1 VDESQKRQIEA
12 VDMKDKSLAL
22 HFVSSGTEE
31 SLTAQKELVER
42 YGHVA
47 AEDADVIVAL
57 GGDGTMLQA
66 LRDFMNSGT
75 PIYGMNR
82 GSVGFLMNEFSIDS
96 LPERIDAARKETIR
110 PLKMVA
116 ETNNP
121 DAPLFEALAIN
132 EVSLFRQSYQAAK
145 VRITIDGQVRLEELI
160 CDGVMVAT
168 PAGSTAYNLSAQG
181 PILPLKAPLL
191 ALTPV
196 SPYRPRRWGGALLP
210 KQVTVRMDLLET
222 EKRPVNA
229 VADNHEVKSV
239 KSVTVREAPDS
250 EVAILFDK
258 NHSWDERILT
268 EQFRH

>member
-1 VDESQKRQIEA
+1 ME
-12 VDMKDKSLAL
+12 DKSLAL
-22 HFVSSGTEE
+22 HFLSSGTEE
-31 SLTAQKELVER
+31 SLLAQKDLVAR

-47 AEDADVIVAL
+47 AEDADIIVAL

-66 LRDFMNSGT
+66 LRDFMSSGT

-82 GSVGFLMNEFSIDS
+82 GSVGFLMNEFSVDD
-96 LPERIDAARKETIR
+96 LPARILAAQMETIR
-110 PLKMVA
+110 PLVMVA
-116 ETNNP
+116 ETESGQS
-121 DAPLFEALAIN
+121 FEALAIN

-145 VRITIDGQVRLEELI
+145 IRITIDGKVRLGELV

-181 PILPLKAPLL
+181 PILPLEAPLL

-196 SPYRPRRWGGALLP
+196 SPFRPRRWGGALLP
-210 KQVTVRMDLLET
+210 KHVTVRMDLLET

-229 VADNHEVKSV
+229 VADNNEVKSV
-239 KSVTVREAPDS
+239 RSVTVREAPNS
-250 EVAILFDK
+250 QVAILFDR